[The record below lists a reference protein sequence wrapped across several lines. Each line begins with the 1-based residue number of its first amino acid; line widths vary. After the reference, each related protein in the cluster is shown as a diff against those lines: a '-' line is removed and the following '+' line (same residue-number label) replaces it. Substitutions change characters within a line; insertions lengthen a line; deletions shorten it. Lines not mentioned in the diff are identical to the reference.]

1 MEPVM
6 PTTPNIARRRAI
18 ASAAGLLCA
27 PAWVRAQ
34 AANKPIRIA
43 ILAGDKVAPH
53 EEQALL
59 AGLRELGWVEGR
71 NLTLDRGYTEGRV
84 QQMPGIARDL
94 AALKPDAVI
103 ATCTPTT
110 RMALQAFGA
119 APTSTP
125 IVMAAVADPVGQ
137 RLVVSLARPG
147 ANVTGRSSQADDLM
161 PKKLELFARALGKP
175 TTVAVLVDS
184 NSAVH
189 PRMFEAL
196 LPAAQQLKLELVKVE
211 AGRRPTDVQLP
222 AAFATAVQKNAG
234 AVLVLPDEPFF
245 FGQREQIAT
254 LAARHGLPSFYGARE
269 FVDAGGLMSYGESL
283 STSYHG
289 LADYI
294 ARIAAG
300 AKPGDLPIAQPTQ
313 FELVINMKTAKALGL
328 NIPQSVLVGA
338 DELIR

>member
-1 MEPVM
+1 M
-6 PTTPNIARRRAI
+6 PTVTKIGRRGTL
-18 ASAAGLLCA
+18 AAAVWLLCL
-27 PAWVRAQ
+27 PAAIRAQ
-34 AANKPIRIA
+34 ATNKPIRLA
-43 ILAGDKVAPH
+43 ILAGDTVAPH

-59 AGLRELGWVEGR
+59 AGLRELGYVEGR
-71 NLTLDRGYTEGRV
+71 NLTLDRGYADGRV
-84 QQMPGIARDL
+84 QQVPAIARDL
-94 AALKPDAVI
+94 VALKPDIVI

-119 APTSTP
+119 TPASTP

-137 RLVVSLARPG
+137 RLVASLARPG

-161 PKKLELFARALGKP
+161 PKKLELFARVLGKP

-196 LPAAQQLKLELVKVE
+196 VPAAQQLKLQLVKVE
-211 AGRRPTDVQLP
+211 AGRRPIDVQLP
-222 AAFATAVQKNAG
+222 AAFDSAVQKHAG
-234 AVLVLPDEPFF
+234 TVLVLPDEPFF
-245 FGQREQIAT
+245 LGRRAEIAA
-254 LAARHGLPSFYGARE
+254 LAAKHGLPSFYGARE

-283 STSYHG
+283 SASYHG

-300 AKPGDLPIAQPTQ
+300 AKPSDLPIAQPTQ
-313 FELVINMKTAKALGL
+313 FELVINIKTAKALGL
-328 NIPQSVLVGA
+328 NIPDPLLISA
-338 DELIR
+338 NELIR

>member
-1 MEPVM
+1 M
-6 PTTPNIARRRAI
+6 TPRRSLIA
-18 ASAAGLLCA
+18 AAAWLLCA
-27 PAWVRAQ
+27 PVALRAQ
-34 AANKPIRIA
+34 PANKPIRIG
-43 ILAGDKVAPH
+43 ILAGDMVAPH

-59 AGLRELGWVEGR
+59 AGLRELGYVEGR
-71 NLTLDRGYTEGRV
+71 NLTLERGYADGRV
-84 QQMPGIARDL
+84 LQVPAIARDL
-94 AALKPDAVI
+94 AALKPDVVI

-110 RMALQAFGA
+110 RVAMQAFGA
-119 APTSTP
+119 TPTSTP

-137 RLVVSLARPG
+137 RLVASLARPG

-196 LPAAQQLKLELVKVE
+196 LPAAQHLKLELVKVE

-222 AAFATAVQKNAG
+222 AAFAAAVQKNAG

-245 FGQREQIAT
+245 FGQRAQIAA

-283 STSYHG
+283 RASYHG

-294 ARIAAG
+294 VKIAAG
-300 AKPGDLPIAQPTQ
+300 ARPSELPIAQPTQ
-313 FELVINMKTAKALGL
+313 FELVINLKTARALGL
-328 NIPQSVLVGA
+328 SIPQSVLVGA